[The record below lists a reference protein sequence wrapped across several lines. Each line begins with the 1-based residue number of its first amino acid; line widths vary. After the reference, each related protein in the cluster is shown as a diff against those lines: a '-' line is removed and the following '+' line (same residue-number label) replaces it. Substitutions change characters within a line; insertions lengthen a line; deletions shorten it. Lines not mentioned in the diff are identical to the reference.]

1 MEERK
6 VARIVDYE
14 AQNLVGN
21 NVRRLRIEQNL
32 SQQELSERL
41 ETYAIY
47 VCRGSISRLEGRRRT
62 VTDYELKAL
71 ASVLEVTVDQLIE

>member
-1 MEERK
+1 M
-6 VARIVDYE
+6 ARIVDYQ
-14 AQNLVGN
+14 AQNLVGKK
-21 NVRRLRIEQNL
+21 VKKYRIEREM

-47 VCRGSISRLEGRRRT
+47 VCRGSISRIEGRRRT

-71 ASVLEVTVDQLIE
+71 AAALEDRKSVV

>member
-1 MEERK
+1 M
-6 VARIVDYE
+6 ARIVDYE
-14 AQNLVGN
+14 AQNLVGK
-21 NVRRLRIEQNL
+21 NVRRLRMEQNL

-41 ETYAIY
+41 EIYAIY

-71 ASVLEVTVDQLIE
+71 ASALEVTVDQLLE